1 VVSAAIP
8 VRGVVRVAVGVGC
21 ELPVD
26 VEAGAG
32 ISLVGS
38 AGFGFGALVFVVT
51 FEVTEPATLTATV
64 IQSLAAGLS
73 KLSTVLDALRTHTV
87 TR

>member
-1 VVSAAIP
+1 
-8 VRGVVRVAVGVGC
+8 VRGVVPLADGVGF
-21 ELPVD
+21 ELPVE
-26 VEAGAG
+26 VEAGKG
-32 ISLVGS
+32 ISFVGS
-38 AGFGFGALVFVVT
+38 AGLGFGALVFVVT
-51 FEVTEPATLTATV
+51 FESTEPAALTATV